1 MKRPR
6 TRIGTVCLQSI
17 ALIIL
22 AFSYTG
28 SRRKT
33 RRRSSLP
40 HRRRKVRTLQPIS
53 LEIFLK
59 CSNDFQDQK
68 IRTAAAAA
76 AMSAAKAPVL
86 LKLPVP
92 VGCFWNRH
100 LRTGSLSRRRLKTS
114 QLLSLLFIVRLWQ
127 AEAKRRHPKDNEEDA
142 GSP

>member
-17 ALIIL
+17 VLIIL
-22 AFSYTG
+22 AFSYRG
-28 SRRKT
+28 SRKT
-33 RRRSSLP
+33 RRSSLP
-40 HRRRKVRTLQPIS
+40 RRVRTLQPKP

-68 IRTAAAAA
+68 IRAAAAAA
-76 AMSAAKAPVL
+76 AMSGAKAPIL

-100 LRTGSLSRRRLKTS
+100 LRTGRLSRRRLKTS
-114 QLLSLLFIVRLWQ
+114 QLLSLLFIVCLWQ
-127 AEAKRRHPKDNEEDA
+127 AEAKRKHPKDNEEDA